1 MRGTAYH
8 AAERVARWLASAGV
22 FFLLGA
28 MLVTMS
34 DVVLRLVAR
43 MSAYFFDAPLNLIV
57 PGIVDITQLLV
68 IAVAYLAMPYAF
80 LTGSH
85 VSVDLVTDR
94 FPPRLLAVV
103 RAGGA
108 LLSLCFMAAVTWY
121 GAQAALQQY
130 GYGDAS
136 HTIAI
141 PILWYWTPLLI
152 GAALSVVATALLIAG
167 YLARAF
173 EENAMKRGRPCRR
186 R

>member
-1 MRGTAYH
+1 MTDPSRRIPGTAYD
-8 AAERVARWLASAGV
+8 AAERVARWLASVGV
-22 FFLLGA
+22 VFLLGA

-121 GAQAALQQY
+121 GGQAALLQY
-130 GYGDAS
+130 GYGDSS

-152 GAALSVVATALLIAG
+152 GAALSVVATALLMAG
-167 YLARAF
+167 SLARAF
-173 EENAMKRGRPCRR
+173 EKTQ
-186 R
+186 

>member
-1 MRGTAYH
+1 MADQSHMMRATAYH

-22 FFLLGA
+22 VFLLGA

-68 IAVAYLAMPYAF
+68 IAV
-80 LTGSH
+80 
-85 VSVDLVTDR
+85 V
-94 FPPRLLAVV
+94 AVV
-103 RAGGA
+103 RRAGA
-108 LLSLCFMAAVTWY
+108 RLSLCFMAAVTWY
-121 GAQAALQQY
+121 GAQAALLQY

-152 GAALSVVATALLIAG
+152 GAALSVVATALLMAAN
-167 YLARAF
+167 LAQAF
-173 EENAMKRGRPCRR
+173 EQPR
-186 R
+186 